1 MFSLSFTLSSYV
13 EISIYTVVR
22 RSHLSNSVNPKQ
34 IEQKLLKLWVRR
46 IDGKKKKKKQKIETI
61 TRGPACVHSVHVC
74 DCVCVKYPVK
84 NMRIR
89 WKDIDLK
96 QWVAIYPGQF
106 ARRPNFNLHVP
117 VIHFSYN

>member
-1 MFSLSFTLSSYV
+1 M

-74 DCVCVKYPVK
+74 DCVCVEYPVK
-84 NMRIR
+84 NVRIR

-106 ARRPNFNLHVP
+106 VRRPNINLHVP
-117 VIHFSYN
+117 VNQCSYN